1 MSTLIA
7 TTKLHINKREISFL
21 VPLYITGTVALLS
34 VLLSLLF
41 LRAGSVPGTADWI
54 YGSQMNPGIMYALPG
69 FLVYLGVQSVA
80 TTFPFA
86 LTLGSTRKSFVSGT
100 LLWTI
105 MISAYLTIV
114 FTILVMIEIA
124 TNHWFTGFY
133 VFDINVLGAG
143 NLAYLIPIVFLTSL
157 SMLTIGGVFG
167 ASWVRLGARGPQLLA
182 ASIAIVIIVAAII
195 ILPSAEAIFAAF
207 ELWWLAVI
215 AAVSIALSS
224 VGTWLMLRSAI
235 VR

>member
-1 MSTLIA
+1 MSALIA

-41 LRAGSVPGTADWI
+41 LRAGSVPGSADWI
-54 YGSQMNPGIMYALPG
+54 SGSQMNPGIMYALPG

-100 LLWTI
+100 LLWAA
-105 MISAYLTIV
+105 MISGYLTIV
-114 FTILVMIEIA
+114 FTILTMIEIA
-124 TNHWFTGFY
+124 TDHWFAGFY
-133 VFDINVLGAG
+133 IFDINVLGAG
-143 NLAYLIPIVFLTSL
+143 NLAHLVPIVFLTSL
-157 SMLTIGGVFG
+157 SMITIGGVFG

-182 ASIAIVIIVAAII
+182 AGIAIVIIVAAII
-195 ILPSAEAIFAAF
+195 ILPSTSAIFAAF
-207 ELWWLAVI
+207 ELWWLSVI
-215 AAVSIALSS
+215 AAAAIALASI
-224 VGTWLMLRSAI
+224 GTWLMLRSAI